1 MKLTKMCAKFYNS
14 TETELLKIFYFLEE
28 IFKLVP
34 RYSIIL
40 LKMEKKR
47 IPGLE
52 ACKMHGKMEY
62 VKYSIIAGVK
72 SGEVCNGKKV

>member
-1 MKLTKMCAKFYNS
+1 MS
-14 TETELLKIFYFLEE
+14 FLINILFLRE

-34 RYSIIL
+34 RHSIIL

-47 IPGLE
+47 IPGSE
-52 ACKMHGKMEY
+52 ECKMYGKMEY
-62 VKYSIIAGVK
+62 VKYSIIAVVK